1 MNPLTNYHKDISTL
15 YFLLMYSIIS
25 RRKLH
30 DVIFKSQI
38 RKRQSFE
45 KPCNESNNQEKPT
58 LSKHIPG
65 AQSDIDANEDD
76 EEGQGAA
83 MLSLKSHVKL
93 KPDELSNITSPGK
106 LRSKQPTYEPTT
118 VSPFTNNT
126 LSMKLAIT
134 FKTVHNNFA

>member
-45 KPCNESNNQEKPT
+45 KPCNESNNLKQQTEQNFFPWLILITPLNSENLYRQLKKQKT
-58 LSKHIPG
+58 
-65 AQSDIDANEDD
+65 NE
-76 EEGQGAA
+76 
-83 MLSLKSHVKL
+83 HC
-93 KPDELSNITSPGK
+93 
-106 LRSKQPTYEPTT
+106 
-118 VSPFTNNT
+118 
-126 LSMKLAIT
+126 
-134 FKTVHNNFA
+134 

>member
-45 KPCNESNNQEKPT
+45 KPCNESNNLKQQTEQNFFPWLILIT
-58 LSKHIPG
+58 PLNSENLYCFILLYLNVIFHI
-65 AQSDIDANEDD
+65 I
-76 EEGQGAA
+76 
-83 MLSLKSHVKL
+83 
-93 KPDELSNITSPGK
+93 
-106 LRSKQPTYEPTT
+106 
-118 VSPFTNNT
+118 
-126 LSMKLAIT
+126 
-134 FKTVHNNFA
+134 